1 MWLKK
6 KVNDN
11 MAHPS
16 CPLSVNDQ
24 PHKCKWCP
32 IPPMRRI
39 VTCKFYRS
47 QIVSGV
53 PWHCGADMH
62 WYTRDENLSPQAV
75 RERAVE
81 IAKEKEK
88 F

>member
-1 MWLKK
+1 
-6 KVNDN
+6 
-11 MAHPS
+11 
-16 CPLSVNDQ
+16 
-24 PHKCKWCP
+24 
-32 IPPMRRI
+32 MRRI